1 MPAGASGRYALAMH
15 PTLAD
20 IQKAQSRIAPYLR
33 RTPLLTADEPGL
45 WLKLENL
52 QATGSFKARGAM
64 HKLSTLD
71 DAARARGLVTASG
84 GNHGA
89 AVAFAGRQAGVPT
102 AIYVPDNT
110 ADLKR
115 RKIQSFGAELVVEGG
130 YFDEAN
136 DAALARAE
144 RDGRTYIHPFADP
157 AVIAGQ
163 GTVALEI
170 LADLPEVTTI
180 LVAIGGG
187 GLIAGIA
194 LAARALKPEVRIIG
208 IEPVGCPTLK
218 ASLAAGRV
226 VALERIETR
235 VATMAART
243 TAAINLEIAA
253 EHVEAIVLVEDDAM
267 LEAARHLWLT
277 YGIAAD
283 LSAAAGLAALRC
295 GAYRP
300 GPNERLCALVCG
312 AGDEGVAAA

>member
-1 MPAGASGRYALAMH
+1 MPAARPAGYARQMH

-20 IQKAQSRIAPYLR
+20 IRRAQARIAPHIR
-33 RTPLLTADEPGL
+33 RTPLLRADEPGL

-52 QATGSFKARGAM
+52 QATGSFKARGAL

-71 DAARARGLVTASG
+71 EAARARGLVTASG

-89 AVAFAGRQAGVPT
+89 AVAFAGRQAGVPVT
-102 AIYVPDNT
+102 IYVPDNT
-110 ADLKR
+110 AELKR
-115 RKIQSFGAELVVEGG
+115 RKIQAFGAELVVSGH

-136 DAALARAE
+136 EAALARAE
-144 RDGRTYIHPFADP
+144 ADGRTYIHPFDDP

-163 GTVALEI
+163 GTVALE
-170 LADLPEVTTI
+170 LLDDLPDVTTI

-187 GLIAGIA
+187 GLISGIA
-194 LAARALKPEVRIIG
+194 LAARAINPGIRIVG

-218 ASLAAGRV
+218 TSLEAGV
-226 VALERIETR
+226 VTALERVDTR

-243 TAAINLEIAA
+243 TAAINLEIARAHVA
-253 EHVEAIVLVEDDAM
+253 EIVLIEDDAM

-277 YGIAAD
+277 YGLAAD
-283 LSAAAGLAALRC
+283 LSAAAGLAALRT

-300 GPNERLCALVCG
+300 GPDERLCALVCG
-312 AGDEGVAAA
+312 AGDEGVAAG

>member
-1 MPAGASGRYALAMH
+1 MRAYALAMH

-20 IQKAQSRIAPYLR
+20 IRDAGARIAPFVR
-33 RTPLLTADEPGL
+33 RTPLLRADEPGL

-64 HKLSTLD
+64 HKLLTLD
-71 DAARARGLVTASG
+71 EAARARGLVAASG

-89 AVAFAGRQAGVPT
+89 AVAFAGRRAGVPV
-102 AIYVPDNT
+102 AIYAPDNT
-110 ADLKR
+110 AELKR
-115 RKIQSFGAELVVEGG
+115 RKIRAFGAELAIGGG

-136 DAALARAE
+136 TAALERAE
-144 RDGRTYIHPFADP
+144 ADRRTYIHPFADR

-163 GTVALEI
+163 GTLGLEI
-170 LADLPEVTTI
+170 LDDLPDVTTI

-187 GLIAGIA
+187 GLIAGLA
-194 LAARALKPEVRIIG
+194 LAVRSLRPEVRIIG

-218 ASLAAGRV
+218 ASVEAGAV
-226 VALERIETR
+226 VPLQRIATR
-235 VATMAART
+235 VATMAARM
-243 TAAINLEIAA
+243 TAPINLAIAMQHVA
-253 EHVEAIVLVEDDAM
+253 EIVLVEDDAM

-283 LSAAAGLAALRC
+283 LSAAAGLAALRT

-300 GPNERLCALVCG
+300 GPDERVCVLVCG

>member
-1 MPAGASGRYALAMH
+1 MH

-20 IQKAQSRIAPYLR
+20 IRRAQTRIAPYIR
-33 RTPLLTADEPGL
+33 RTPLLRADEPGL

-52 QATGSFKARGAM
+52 QATGSFKARGAL
-64 HKLSTLD
+64 HKLLTLD

-89 AVAFAGRQAGVPT
+89 AVAFAGQQAGVPV

-110 ADLKR
+110 VALKR
-115 RKIQSFGAELVVEGG
+115 RKIRAFGAELVVEGS

-136 DAALARAE
+136 SAALARAE
-144 RDGRTYIHPFADP
+144 ATGRTYIHPFADR

-170 LADLPEVTTI
+170 LDDLPEVTTI

-187 GLIAGIA
+187 GLISGIA
-194 LAARALKPEVRIIG
+194 LAARALRPGVRIVG
-208 IEPVGCPTLK
+208 VEPVGCPTLK
-218 ASLAAGRV
+218 ASLEAGAV
-226 VALERIETR
+226 VTLERIDTR
-235 VATMAART
+235 VATMAARS
-243 TAAINLEIAA
+243 TAPINLAIAA
-253 EHVEAIVLVEDDAM
+253 EHVAEIVLVEDDAM

-277 YGIAAD
+277 YGLAAD
-283 LSAAAGLAALRC
+283 LSAAAGLAALRT

-300 GPNERLCALVCG
+300 GPNERVCTLVCG
-312 AGDEGVAAA
+312 AGDDGIAAA

>member
-1 MPAGASGRYALAMH
+1 MH

-20 IQKAQSRIAPYLR
+20 IRAAQARLAPCIR
-33 RTPLLTADEPGL
+33 RTPLLRADEPGL
-45 WLKLENL
+45 WLKLEHL

-64 HKLSTLD
+64 HKLLSLD
-71 DAARARGLVTASG
+71 EAARARGLVTASG

-89 AVAFAGRQAGVPT
+89 AVAFAGQQAGVPV

-110 ADLKR
+110 VALKR
-115 RKIQSFGAELVVEGG
+115 QKIRAFGAELVVEGR

-136 DAALARAE
+136 EAAMARAAAD
-144 RDGRTYIHPFADP
+144 RRTYIHPFADP

-163 GTVALEI
+163 GTVGLEI
-170 LADLPEVTTI
+170 LEDLPEVTTI

-194 LAARALKPEVRIIG
+194 LAARSLRPELRIVG
-208 IEPVGCPTLK
+208 VEPVGCPTLQ

-226 VALERIETR
+226 VALERIDTR
-235 VATMAART
+235 VATMAARA
-243 TAAINLEIAA
+243 TAPLNLAIAA
-253 EHVEAIVLVEDDAM
+253 EHVAEIVLVEDDAM
-267 LEAARHLWLT
+267 LEAARNLWLT

-283 LSAAAGLAALRC
+283 LSAAAGLAALRT

-300 GPNERLCALVCG
+300 GPNERVCTLVCG
-312 AGDEGVAAA
+312 AGDDGIAAA

>member
-1 MPAGASGRYALAMH
+1 MQ

-20 IQKAQSRIAPYLR
+20 IRDARARIAPYVR
-33 RTPLLTADEPGL
+33 RTPLLRADEAGL
-45 WLKLENL
+45 WFKLENL
-52 QATGSFKARGAM
+52 QATGSFKARGAV
-64 HKLSTLD
+64 HKLLSLGD
-71 DAARARGLVTASG
+71 DARARGLVTASG

-115 RKIQSFGAELVVEGG
+115 RKIRAFGAELAVEGG

-136 DAALARAE
+136 AAALRRAE
-144 RDGRTYIHPFADP
+144 ADRRTYIHPFADS

-163 GTVALEI
+163 GTVGLEI
-170 LADLPEVTTI
+170 LDDLPEVTTI

-187 GLIAGIA
+187 GLIAGVA
-194 LAARALKPEVRIIG
+194 LAVRSLKPAVRIIG

-218 ASLAAGRV
+218 ASLEAGAV
-226 VALERIETR
+226 VPLERIATR
-235 VATMAART
+235 VATMAARM
-243 TAAINLEIAA
+243 TAPINLAIAMRHVA
-253 EHVEAIVLVEDDAM
+253 EIVLVADDAM

-283 LSAAAGLAALRC
+283 LSAAAGLAALRT

-300 GPNERLCALVCG
+300 APDEQVCALVCG